1 VNNARRAI
9 CRLAGIASVPF
20 VAAWMFIAPTS
31 ARAMEP
37 VDSSYRIMAKQ
48 FGSDAFKIRQSGGAV
63 YVEFCWDI
71 CDVFSWRGSVN
82 QPAAWAFVMVYE
94 YKMGVGQEFE
104 PFLQNTKLEVLN
116 AAKRFGS
123 DCPQN
128 ADEYIMF
135 DCSWKSLAS
144 RLSIRVGRANYDEGH
159 RCFGWIDP
167 GSPTPGI
174 PNARCVKYENSP
186 WLRKK

>member
-1 VNNARRAI
+1 VNNARRAS
-9 CRLAGIASVPF
+9 CRLARIASVHF
-20 VAAWMFIAPTS
+20 VAAWMLIAPTS
-31 ARAMEP
+31 ARAIEP

-48 FGSDAFKIRQSGGAV
+48 FGSDAFNIRQSGGAV
-63 YVEFCWDI
+63 FVEFCWDI

-82 QPAAWAFVMVYE
+82 QSAPWAFVMLYE
-94 YKMGVGQEFE
+94 YKVGVGQEFE
-104 PFLQNTKLEVLN
+104 PFLQNAKPEALN

-123 DCPQN
+123 ECPQN

-135 DCSWKSLAS
+135 DCSWKSLAT
-144 RLSIRVGRANYDEGH
+144 RLSIRVGRAIYDEGH

-174 PNARCVKYENSP
+174 SKGRCVKYENSP
-186 WLRKK
+186 WQRKK